1 MSGGDTMN
9 AWAKESWR
17 GEGMSHPPPA
27 DEKLLHER
35 VLRQDPVVS
44 TEVFNRYMERL
55 VKAVM
60 KMKWLGLVEDDA
72 NQCAVDVIYSY
83 LTKPTLYDPGKSRL
97 FVYLRRAAMNRAR
110 DKRRKADAWDRKH
123 QKFASDV
130 ELGAMASNGVLENS
144 VEAKLV
150 MEQLEKRQILKSER
164 DKKAVK
170 LILEGERSTERLA
183 EALELGPL
191 PRDELKRKVK
201 QHRDRLIKLLVRFGQ
216 SLERGEKEDSDDE
229 S

>member
-1 MSGGDTMN
+1 MN

-17 GEGMSHPPPA
+17 GEGMRQPPPT

-35 VLRQDPVVS
+35 VLQQDRVVS
-44 TEVFNRYMERL
+44 TEVFMRYMDPIVEVLTKR
-55 VKAVM
+55 M
-60 KMKWLGLVEDDA
+60 GCDEDDA
-72 NQCAVDVIYSY
+72 NQCAVDAIYSY
-83 LTKPTLYDPGKSRL
+83 LSNPTRYEPGKGRL
-97 FVYLRRAAMNRAR
+97 FSYLMQAAKHRAWDKRRAADAR
-110 DKRRKADAWDRKH
+110 DRKH
-123 QKFASDV
+123 QKFGSDV
-130 ELGAMASNGVLENS
+130 EHGELASNGVLENS

-150 MEQLEKRQILKSER
+150 MERLEKRQILKSER

-201 QHRDRLIKLLVRFGQ
+201 QHRDRLLKLLVRFGQ
-216 SLERGEKEDSDDE
+216 SLERGGKEDSDDE

>member
-1 MSGGDTMN
+1 MSQ
-9 AWAKESWR
+9 
-17 GEGMSHPPPA
+17 PPPT

-35 VLRQDPVVS
+35 VLQKDPVVS

-60 KMKWLGLVEDDA
+60 KQRGLVEDDA
-72 NQCAVDVIYSY
+72 NQCAVDAIFSY
-83 LTKPTLYDPGKSRL
+83 LSNPTRYEPGRGRL
-97 FVYLRRAAMNRAR
+97 FSYLMQTAKRRACDKRRAAGAR
-110 DKRRKADAWDRKH
+110 DRKH
-123 QKFASDV
+123 QKFGSDV
-130 ELGAMASNGVLENS
+130 EHGELASNGVLENS

-150 MEQLEKRQILKSER
+150 MERLEKRQILKSER

-170 LILEGERSTERLA
+170 LILEGERSTKRLA

-191 PRDELKRKVK
+191 PWDELKREVK
-201 QHRDRLIKLLVRFGQ
+201 RHRDRLLKLLVRFGQ
-216 SLERGEKEDSDDE
+216 SLERGGKEDSDDE